1 MLPLQLEIVCCA
13 YYHLLAQQIFM
24 LQKVKATSTFY
35 NMKIYQFV
43 AREGGNT
50 RNKQSQ
56 LATAT
61 LLRDKLHENVAR
73 ITGP

>member
-1 MLPLQLEIVCCA
+1 MLPLQVDIVCCA
-13 YYHLLAQQIFM
+13 YYHLLAQQMFM
-24 LQKVKATSTFY
+24 LQKVKATSTFC
-35 NMKIYQFV
+35 NM

-50 RNKQSQ
+50 RNKQCQ

-73 ITGP
+73 ITAP